1 MSVLLRLVW
10 KVGTLLLHGWLLAPS
25 AGVILGDE
33 DDGRPAGEVV
43 AQGHDGAA
51 VLAAGEQGGHSSLV
65 DVSKLLASYRNS
77 SSSDSSSSSS
87 DSSSAR
93 DRHCVVEGETW
104 KSMTVPLGLPDET
117 FLPMAFE
124 IEAYFTEELKSDDD
138 MLELAKTKFSDIT
151 RQGQCSERMFEVK
164 ADHDNEKGSWVWE
177 KELEGRSEQSMWE
190 MSSPIDLSNEEVE
203 LGCIQT
209 AAFQKAFSKQ
219 IPEFANPRT
228 RVDAMSNPPGLH
240 AHVAA
245 KCLLTDER
253 RLVALLLT
261 WDNLFSEIQKITGS
275 EMHTQKKFSRFA
287 ETYHQKNPDL
297 YEWLKGYVN
306 KKSFTPGVG
315 VERLEE
321 KFNEL
326 ETAMGGGNAD
336 PHNGYRRFELNVCH
350 LLNVPCAHNWAKK
363 NKVPKFGG
371 IEFRGF
377 DSMLG
382 EELRLVLMLMQRS
395 VQTFCSKDL
404 EELHAIVVIKDP
416 KEQAEE
422 FLKLLGMEKL
432 FSS

>member
-1 MSVLLRLVW
+1 
-10 KVGTLLLHGWLLAPS
+10 
-25 AGVILGDE
+25 
-33 DDGRPAGEVV
+33 
-43 AQGHDGAA
+43 
-51 VLAAGEQGGHSSLV
+51 
-65 DVSKLLASYRNS
+65 
-77 SSSDSSSSSS
+77 
-87 DSSSAR
+87 
-93 DRHCVVEGETW
+93 
-104 KSMTVPLGLPDET
+104 MTVPLGLPDET

-124 IEAYFTEELKSDDD
+124 IEAYSTEDRKSDDD
-138 MLELAKTKFSDIT
+138 MLKDAKTKFTDIK
-151 RQGQCSERMFEVK
+151 RQGQCSDRMFEVRT
-164 ADHDNEKGSWVWE
+164 DHDNEKGSWVWE
-177 KELEGRSEQSMWE
+177 KELEGRSEQSLWE

-209 AAFQKAFSKQ
+209 AAFQKTFSKE
-219 IPEFANPRT
+219 IPQFTNPRT
-228 RVDAMSNPPGLH
+228 LVDAMSNPPGLH

-261 WDNLFSEIQKITGS
+261 WDNLWPEIQKITGS
-275 EMHTQKKFSRFA
+275 DMHQQKKFSKFA
-287 ETYHQKNPDL
+287 ETYHQKNPKL

-306 KKSFTPGVG
+306 KKSFTPEKGLDH
-315 VERLEE
+315 LEE
-321 KFNEL
+321 KFNEF
-326 ETAMGGGNAD
+326 EAGMRGGTYD

-377 DSMLG
+377 DSVLG

-404 EELHAIVVIKDP
+404 EELHALVVIEDQ

-422 FLKLLGMEKL
+422 FLKLLGMDKL
-432 FSS
+432 FIT